1 MDITLRPIGEQVVV
15 VVGASSGVGRVTA
28 RLAAERG
35 ARVVAAA
42 RNERDLASLVDE
54 IRARG
59 GRAAYQVA
67 DVAEE
72 ARVEAIAETA
82 VREFG
87 RVDTWV
93 NAAGVGVYGKVM
105 EVSTEDMRRQFDV
118 IYWGTAHGSRAAVRR
133 LRREGGALI
142 NVASALA
149 DRAVPLQGNYC
160 AAKHAVK
167 ALTDAL
173 RMELHADGV
182 PISVTL
188 VKPASIDTPLFQ
200 KAKSYLGVE
209 PRPIPPVYAPEVV
222 AEAILAAAERPVRE
236 LITGGAAVQLPI
248 AEALAPGLTDR
259 YMERTMFDSQKTDRP
274 VGDRPDNLYA
284 PVEHDGGE
292 RGRNWTGDTKAVSL
306 YTRAA
311 LHPELSA
318 VVAALGVGAVI
329 AGVAGVK
336 RLAHHQT
343 DQGAG
348 GAGGAP

>member
-1 MDITLRPIGEQVVV
+1 MHISLRPIGEQVIV
-15 VVGASSGVGRVTA
+15 VVGASSGIGRTTA

-35 ARVVAAA
+35 ARVVLAA
-42 RNERDLASLVDE
+42 RNEHDLASAVDE

-67 DVAEE
+67 DVADE
-72 ARVEAIAETA
+72 AQVERVAETA

-87 RVDTWV
+87 GVDTWV

-105 EVSTEDMRRQFDV
+105 DVSTEDMRRQFDV
-118 IYWGTAHGSRAAVRR
+118 IYWGTAYGSRVAVRH
-133 LRREGGALI
+133 LRERGGALI

-167 ALTDAL
+167 AFTDAL

-188 VKPASIDTPLFQ
+188 IKPASVDTPHFQ
-200 KAKSYLGVE
+200 KSKSYLGVE
-209 PRPIPPVYAPEVV
+209 PQPIPPVYAPEVV
-222 AEAILAAAERPVRE
+222 ADAILAAAEKPVRE
-236 LITGGAAVQLPI
+236 LITGGAAVQLPV

-259 YMERTMFDSQKTDRP
+259 YMERKMFDSQMTRQP
-274 VGDRPDNLYA
+274 LGDRPDNLYG
-284 PVEHDGGE
+284 PVAHDGGE
-292 RGRNWTGDTKAVSL
+292 RGRNWTGDTKATSL

-311 LHPELSA
+311 LHPRLTA
-318 VVAALGVGAVI
+318 VAGALGVGVLL
-329 AGVAGVK
+329 AGVLGS
-336 RLAHHQT
+336 RGH
-343 DQGAG
+343 
-348 GAGGAP
+348 APSVDAKDPPPPELP